1 MQCFSVLRVPG
12 YRLYATIMCEY
23 YQLDVEL
30 VFVVYQSTN
39 RILSCVNFDDSI
51 INVFNEINQ
60 TYAYCVNEYL

>member
-39 RILSCVNFDDSI
+39 RILSSDNFDDSI
-51 INVFNEINQ
+51 INVFNEIKSDLRLLCQ
-60 TYAYCVNEYL
+60 